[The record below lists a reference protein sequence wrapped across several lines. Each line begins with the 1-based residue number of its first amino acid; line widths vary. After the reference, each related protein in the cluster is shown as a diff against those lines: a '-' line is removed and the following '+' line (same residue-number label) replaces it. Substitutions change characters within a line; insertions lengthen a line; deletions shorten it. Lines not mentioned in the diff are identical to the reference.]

1 MAVGCKIIRN
11 FQRPDPT
18 LVERFRGMPVANI
31 DDCMNRIAAVDAA
44 IKPIGYKGQLLGTA
58 FTVKV
63 AQGDN
68 LMFHAA
74 MDLTK
79 PGDVVVIDAGGFTER
94 AIFGE
99 LMAAYCKSQ
108 GVRGIICDGAIRDY
122 DGLAEMK
129 DFQVYARSAT
139 PNGPYKNGPGEIN
152 TPVVIGGRLVYPG
165 DIIVGDQDG
174 VLIISPAIAEQIAHA
189 TEEVEKKEAVIMEHI
204 VKDGTYVRP
213 WVAEKLKEIG
223 CEVI

>member
-68 LMFHAA
+68 LM
-74 MDLTK
+74 
-79 PGDVVVIDAGGFTER
+79 
-94 AIFGE
+94 
-99 LMAAYCKSQ
+99 
-108 GVRGIICDGAIRDY
+108 
-122 DGLAEMK
+122 
-129 DFQVYARSAT
+129 
-139 PNGPYKNGPGEIN
+139 IN
-152 TPVVIGGRLVYPG
+152 SY
-165 DIIVGDQDG
+165 
-174 VLIISPAIAEQIAHA
+174 
-189 TEEVEKKEAVIMEHI
+189 
-204 VKDGTYVRP
+204 
-213 WVAEKLKEIG
+213 
-223 CEVI
+223 

>member
-1 MAVGCKIIRN
+1 MSVGCKIIRE
-11 FQRPDPT
+11 FKRPDPE
-18 LVERFRGMPVANI
+18 LVARFRGMPVANI

-44 IKPIGYKGQLLGTA
+44 IKPVGYKGQLLGTA

-74 MDLTK
+74 MDLAK
-79 PGDVVVIDAGGFTER
+79 PGDVIVIDAGSFTDR

-99 LMAAYCKSQ
+99 LMATYCKTR
-108 GVRGIICDGAIRDY
+108 GVKGIICDGAIRDY
-122 DGLAEMK
+122 DGLAEME

-152 TPVVIGGRLVYPG
+152 TPVVIGGKIVHPG

-174 VLIISPAIAEQIAHA
+174 VVIISPDIAEEVANA
-189 TEEVEKKEAVIMEHI
+189 TEEVEKKEAAIMEHI
-204 VKDGTYVRP
+204 VKDGTYIRP

-223 CEVI
+223 CEVV